1 MRALIGGLVCVW
13 ATTAYGQYQFTPAE
27 AAQAQKLASQ
37 VNAKCQQEI
46 QATVTKQK
54 EATGATPWIAGA
66 SQAYCGCMSDSV
78 RNDLTPALLRSA
90 QKEAF
95 KKFLST
101 AADQCAAAEFKNSF
115 PSICR
120 SWFGEPAKDGIDAK
134 EIETRLNR
142 FCECAQKPVDD
153 IPPKR
158 FAEIMGATTQDFADY
173 KRSPDGFMSIRPGSL
188 MPQWLACRQ
197 VNYDKP
203 TQ

>member
-1 MRALIGGLVCVW
+1 
-13 ATTAYGQYQFTPAE
+13 
-27 AAQAQKLASQ
+27 
-37 VNAKCQQEI
+37 
-46 QATVTKQK
+46 
-54 EATGATPWIAGA
+54 
-66 SQAYCGCMSDSV
+66 
-78 RNDLTPALLRSA
+78 
-90 QKEAF
+90 
-95 KKFLST
+95 
-101 AADQCAAAEFKNSF
+101 
-115 PSICR
+115 
-120 SWFGEPAKDGIDAK
+120 
-134 EIETRLNR
+134 